1 MANLKTKKTAAGA
14 QQYSAPGKTKALTA
28 RLNKDIELVHDE
40 KMTRDEFKKKY
51 GMTVAK
57 AQNMIYAANAANS
70 SNKYDNPR
78 IKKMSDDYE
87 ESLVKERMREEK
99 SGYSKGGMTKKKIG
113 YNKGGYVNC
122 GASVPGTQKK

>member
-14 QQYSAPGKTKALTA
+14 QQYSAPGKTKALKDG
-28 RLNKDIELVHDE
+28 LNKDIDLVHDE

-57 AQNMIYAANAANS
+57 AQNMVYAADSANS

-78 IKKMSDDYE
+78 IKKIADDYE
-87 ESLVKERMREEK
+87 KSLVKERMREEK
-99 SGYSKGGMTKKKIG
+99 RGYSKGGMTKKK
-113 YNKGGYVNC
+113 YAKGGYVNC